1 MSLPYVILTILSNRD
16 STGYDITK
24 EFSQSIGYFWKA
36 SHQQV
41 YRELNKM
48 ARNNLVVSTVVPQTS
63 KPDRKVYSITDL
75 GRQTLFEW
83 FQEPAGNPTIRDEVS
98 AKLLVCSIY
107 DSEPMQKQL
116 ESLIEESYSLLN
128 HYDALEKVYYS
139 HYRNMTRQ
147 SRLERLTL
155 RRAIHNRQAW
165 IYWAEDVL
173 AELKELDSSENTEQA
188 NLRLCV

>member
-1 MSLPYVILTILSNRD
+1 MSLPYVILTILSDREA
-16 STGYDITK
+16 TGYDITK
-24 EFSQSIGYFWKA
+24 EFSHSIGYFWKA

-48 ARNNLVVSTVVPQTS
+48 ARNDLVISRVEEQTS

-75 GRQTLFEW
+75 GRQTLLEW
-83 FQEPAGNPTIRDEVS
+83 FQKPANNPTIRDELS
-98 AKLLVCSIY
+98 AKLLVCSLHN
-107 DSEPMQKQL
+107 SEPMQHQL
-116 ESLIEESYSLLN
+116 EGLIDESYSLLN
-128 HYDALEKVYYS
+128 HYDALEKVYFS

-165 IYWAEDVL
+165 IYWAEEVL
-173 AELKELDSSENTEQA
+173 QELKEMDCPEKSSEVE
-188 NLRLCV
+188 LRLCV